1 MCLREKKSSSW
12 SKNSC
17 RGPTNTHVEMCL
29 YIQLTLCLSY
39 RLSFRNK
46 EDIWCPSRSGDE
58 CNSLGQVELLGTC
71 TSFDMAWT
79 GLSAFL
85 SALDQKCI
93 WFHLCDKSCR
103 LLLSRSLHS
112 KKGQLNQQI
121 PFKVALRLI
130 SRKRG
135 ETFEVVLFWG
145 GCLPGVAIT
154 VVCLRPRHGCDRCQ
168 ETKLIGHEVFYNEKR
183 IEAGVS
189 IHLTS
194 LRIKE
199 SLWTQFILSLRGL
212 RLMRMREREWIPDS
226 KVKTLTAFF
235 LFSFILRRK
244 ELTDSKW
251 Q

>member
-1 MCLREKKSSSW
+1 
-12 SKNSC
+12 
-17 RGPTNTHVEMCL
+17 MCL
-29 YIQLTLCLSY
+29 YMQLTLCLSF

-46 EDIWCPSRSGDE
+46 EDIWCPFRAGDE
-58 CNSLGQVELLGTC
+58 RNSLGQVELLGTC
-71 TSFDMAWT
+71 TSFDMVWT

-112 KKGQLNQQI
+112 KTFFTEGTNRSLLKSPWGWLAVREA
-121 PFKVALRLI
+121 KRL
-130 SRKRG
+130 KWC
-135 ETFEVVLFWG
+135 FFWEG
-145 GCLPGVAIT
+145 RLPGVTIT

-183 IEAGVS
+183 IEAAVS

-194 LRIKE
+194 LQIKE

-212 RLMRMREREWIPDS
+212 PLMRMREREWIPDS

-244 ELTDSKW
+244 
-251 Q
+251 